1 MSVSMHACMHVFLYV
16 CDATPDVL
24 LDLIDQ
30 VRKVGM
36 THVTHRVMM
45 TTVFV

>member
-1 MSVSMHACMHVFLYV
+1 MSVSMHACMHVYLYV

-30 VRKVGM
+30 VREDI
-36 THVTHRVMM
+36 THITHRVMM

>member
-16 CDATPDVL
+16 CDAAPDVL

-30 VRKVGM
+30 VREDM
-36 THVTHRVMM
+36 THVTRTVMM